1 MADVHI
7 RRLKRRSTKN
17 STPLQSVTEAKRCI
31 LDNANVPQPP
41 PLSEEDVAVAK
52 RNAEDGMAEK
62 AKSFRALAKTLRE
75 ETGDQPQTPSY
86 VPIREDRERGHGPE

>member
-17 STPLQSVTEAKRCI
+17 STPLQSV
-31 LDNANVPQPP
+31 
-41 PLSEEDVAVAK
+41 